1 MKSHSLHLEIV
12 SCSLFGVE
20 LCCPWSSHAA
30 ALTDTAGGRGG
41 AILSS
46 PPDARHGFHFSTIPR
61 RALSTIPTR
70 PREFRGFTTLHPAGQ
85 EEEEEEERYLSQL
98 GAGAILCN
106 LDKKSIDI
114 EHQH

>member
-1 MKSHSLHLEIV
+1 MP
-12 SCSLFGVE
+12 G
-20 LCCPWSSHAA
+20 WSSHAA

-61 RALSTIPTR
+61 RALYTIPTR

-85 EEEEEEERYLSQL
+85 AEEEEERYLSQL
-98 GAGAILCN
+98 GAVAILCKLN
-106 LDKKSIDI
+106 KKSSDI
-114 EHQH
+114 VHQH